1 MINALHPIE
10 SKEGEEIRI
19 HNQEAWQLTRWLEE
33 GVFGKLYRRNEK
45 QMHLRRDICVELCLP
60 SMTTRRTKR
69 NRNYWKP
76 IHV

>member
-10 SKEGEEIRI
+10 SKEGEEPRI

-33 GVFGKLYRRNEK
+33 GVFGKLYRKNEK
-45 QMHLRRDICVELCLP
+45 QMHLRRDICVGSCLP

-69 NRNYWKP
+69 NRSYWKP